1 MRGLLLLLLFFGVSL
16 TVWMIWSMHSPLL
29 CFALLCLALLSL
41 LLFSLLY
48 PLPFSLLIP
57 LPLLHLFPCRIL
69 RLKTRFDRI
78 QLFTI
83 SRLIRPLLFLLL
95 LPCSLCLFVCCLLS
109 LASYLLSLISCL
121 LSPVSC
127 LLPLASGLL
136 PPVSVSVFM
145 SVCLCTSGIIEE
157 PLRGVHI
164 TN

>member
-1 MRGLLLLLLFFGVSL
+1 
-16 TVWMIWSMHSPLL
+16 MHSPLL

-57 LPLLHLFPCRIL
+57 LPLLRLFPCRIL

-78 QLFTI
+78 QLSTI
-83 SRLIRPLLFLLL
+83 RRLIRPLLFLLL

-127 LLPLASGLL
+127 LLPLASCLL
-136 PPVSVSVFM
+136 SLLCLCVYVCLSLSLRDNRGAASGSPYHELNIKGTSLCH
-145 SVCLCTSGIIEE
+145 VCLCVVGMF
-157 PLRGVHI
+157 R
-164 TN
+164 